1 MVLISQGMGGY
12 MNKRLELGYV
22 MPGQNTSENVEKLI
36 NKVNEMIE
44 RLEEVTE
51 GIFKAQ
57 ADFDMGLSSLKDEVK
72 KIKEDI
78 EVLKES

>member
-1 MVLISQGMGGY
+1 